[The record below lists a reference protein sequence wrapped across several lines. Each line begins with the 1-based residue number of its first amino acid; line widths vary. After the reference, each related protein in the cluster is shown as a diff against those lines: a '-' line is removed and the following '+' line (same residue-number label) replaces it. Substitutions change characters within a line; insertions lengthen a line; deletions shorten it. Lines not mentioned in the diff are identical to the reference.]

1 MQTNRLLLPLLLYV
15 VKTTSCPCLHGQVA
29 EKTALRRWLVIL
41 LTMMSAWFTLHGHL
55 FNGKRHTGR
64 KRGVGGGCSSTS
76 LLFFFTLRCSRSHCI
91 SAPFF
96 SLSCA
101 RLLVAR
107 CSFCCRCCSSCLLSC
122 CAFWA
127 FGRGRDG
134 DVQLMSVCSFK
145 VYVWLFVGHCRFS
158 LLSRLSGFCCSLAS
172 IRSRL
177 SKPKINS
184 MQYTQQI
191 SRLNTSHTLTPFRLF
206 TLLGRHVRRRH
217 SWSATRTS

>member
-1 MQTNRLLLPLLLYV
+1 MSMLAWSSWRKN
-15 VKTTSCPCLHGQVA
+15 SA
-29 EKTALRRWLVIL
+29 EKVAGHPINNDECMVHVTRPLVQWKKAHGEKKRSWWWLFFYF
-41 LTMMSAWFTLHGHL
+41 SL
-55 FNGKRHTGR
+55 FFFSLSGAPDHIAFL
-64 KRGVGGGCSSTS
+64 
-76 LLFFFTLRCSRSHCI
+76 LLFF
-91 SAPFF
+91 
-96 SLSCA
+96 LSCA

-107 CSFCCRCCSSCLLSC
+107 CSFCCRCVSSCLLSC

-134 DVQLMSVCSFK
+134 DVQLMSVCAFK
-145 VYVWLFVGHCRFS
+145 VYVWLFVGHCHFS

-191 SRLNTSHTLTPFRLF
+191 SRLNTSHTHTPFRLF
-206 TLLGRHVRRRH
+206 TLLGSHVRRRH